1 MTKRSLFLSLLMIFA
16 SAMTHADEL
25 VQIWQSPDKGV
36 THYLELASIQ
46 RNSELVVMSRIVNYL
61 PPYLRRINR
70 RTYASQRIITEFDCK
85 KMQLRQLS
93 AHWHEGEL
101 GSGAILNQEN
111 RPDIWEV
118 ATYDVFTEPLW
129 KIACD
134 PQQS

>member
-1 MTKRSLFLSLLMIFA
+1 MTQRCLFLMLIFA
-16 SAMTHADEL
+16 SAMTYADEL
-25 VQIWQSPDKGV
+25 IQIWQSPDKGV
-36 THYLELASIQ
+36 TQYLEPWSIQ
-46 RNSELVVMSRIVNYL
+46 RQGNIVTMSRIFNYQ

-70 RTYASQRIITEFDCK
+70 RTYASQRVITEFDCN

-118 ATYDVFTEPLW
+118 ATHDIFTEPLW

-134 PQQS
+134 PQQP

>member
-1 MTKRSLFLSLLMIFA
+1 MTKCSLFLLLIFL
-16 SAMTHADEL
+16 SAITHADEL

-36 THYLELASIQ
+36 TQYLEPWSIQ
-46 RNSELVVMSRIVNYL
+46 RQGDNVTMSRIFNYQ

-70 RTYASQRIITEFDCK
+70 RTYASQRVITEFDCK

-118 ATYDVFTEPLW
+118 ATHDVFTEPLW

-134 PQQS
+134 PQ

>member
-1 MTKRSLFLSLLMIFA
+1 MTQRSLFLLLIFL
-16 SAMTHADEL
+16 SAITHADEL

-36 THYLELASIQ
+36 TQYLEPWSIQ
-46 RNSELVVMSRIVNYL
+46 RQGDSVTMSRIFNYQ

-70 RTYASQRIITEFDCK
+70 RTYASQRVTTEFDCK

-118 ATYDVFTEPLW
+118 ATHDVFTEPLW

-134 PQQS
+134 PQQP

>member
-1 MTKRSLFLSLLMIFA
+1 
-16 SAMTHADEL
+16 
-25 VQIWQSPDKGV
+25 
-36 THYLELASIQ
+36 
-46 RNSELVVMSRIVNYL
+46 MSRIFNYQ

-70 RTYASQRIITEFDCK
+70 RTYASQRVITEFDCK

-118 ATYDVFTEPLW
+118 ATHDVFTEPLW
-129 KIACD
+129 KIACN
-134 PQQS
+134 PQ

>member
-1 MTKRSLFLSLLMIFA
+1 MTS
-16 SAMTHADEL
+16 ADEL

-36 THYLELASIQ
+36 THYLELGNIQ
-46 RNSELVVMSRIVNYL
+46 RNSELVVMSRVVNYL

-93 AHWHEGEL
+93 AHWHEGEM

-111 RPDIWEV
+111 RPDVWEV
-118 ATYDVFTEPLW
+118 ATHDVFTEPLW

-134 PQQS
+134 PQ

>member
-1 MTKRSLFLSLLMIFA
+1 MIKRSLFLSLLLIFA

-36 THYLELASIQ
+36 THYLELGSIQ

-101 GSGAILNQEN
+101 GSGAILN
-111 RPDIWEV
+111 RPDIWEL
-118 ATYDVFTEPLW
+118 ATHDVFTEPLW

-134 PQQS
+134 PQ

>member
-1 MTKRSLFLSLLMIFA
+1 MTQRSLFLLLIFL
-16 SAMTHADEL
+16 SAITHADEL

-36 THYLELASIQ
+36 TQYLEPWSIQ
-46 RNSELVVMSRIVNYL
+46 RQRDSVTMSRIFNYQ

-70 RTYASQRIITEFDCK
+70 RTYASQRVITEFDCK

-101 GSGAILNQEN
+101 GSGVILNQEN

-118 ATYDVFTEPLW
+118 ATHDVFTEPLW

-134 PQQS
+134 PQQP

>member
-1 MTKRSLFLSLLMIFA
+1 MTQRSLFLLLIFL
-16 SAMTHADEL
+16 SAITHADEL

-36 THYLELASIQ
+36 TQYLEPWSIQ
-46 RNSELVVMSRIVNYL
+46 RQGDSVTMSRIFNFQ

-70 RTYASQRIITEFDCK
+70 RTYASQRVTTEFDCK

-118 ATYDVFTEPLW
+118 ATHDVFTEPLW

-134 PQQS
+134 PQQP

>member
-1 MTKRSLFLSLLMIFA
+1 MLIFA

-36 THYLELASIQ
+36 THYLELGSIQ

-61 PPYLRRINR
+61 PPYLRHVNR
-70 RTYASQRIITEFDCK
+70 RPYSSQRIITEFDCK

-93 AHWHEGEL
+93 AHWHEGEM

-111 RPDIWEV
+111 QPDIWEA
-118 ATYDVFTEPLW
+118 ATPDAFTTPLW
-129 KIACD
+129 KIACE
-134 PQQS
+134 P

>member
-1 MTKRSLFLSLLMIFA
+1 MTKCSLFLLLIFL
-16 SAMTHADEL
+16 SAITHADEL
-25 VQIWQSPDKGV
+25 IQIWQSPDKGV
-36 THYLELASIQ
+36 TQYLEPWSIHRQ
-46 RNSELVVMSRIVNYL
+46 GNSVTMSRIFNYQ

-111 RPDIWEV
+111 RSDIWEV
-118 ATYDVFTEPLW
+118 ATYDVFTKPLW

-134 PQQS
+134 PQQP